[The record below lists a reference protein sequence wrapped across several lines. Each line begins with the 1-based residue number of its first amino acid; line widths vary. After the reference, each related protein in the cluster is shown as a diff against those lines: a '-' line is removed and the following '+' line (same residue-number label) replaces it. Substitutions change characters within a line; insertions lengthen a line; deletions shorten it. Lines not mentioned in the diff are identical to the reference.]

1 MSGERWARTVG
12 VGIGLS
18 IGLVLWGC
26 APRSA
31 PPPTSWDVRNGLV
44 KSYLDAGKW
53 LEAFREIRHNLL
65 STYQSAR
72 DQDMALIRPYP
83 QFIPGLVAELKR
95 DIQLAQFPSDLENLR
110 RLTEQLRQTGLA
122 DPSQVDDL
130 LADLAHADRAL
141 KGRGVVV
148 QLKTEPPRR
157 LLEEDLATILRRTAE
172 FITIVRTP
180 QPEAVMLLIREL
192 QFEERQEPERTQ
204 TMVVSNWQT
213 DVLVSA
219 LTMPRGASML
229 YEYTQGSAEIAWAF
243 EVIVSKADQVV
254 QEQLLRDTIRRPYHF
269 CANMRVQNVFGGVQS
284 AMTYPNNEVKT
295 LCESGQRP
303 TRTSDLRSQVIERLA
318 REITTMLRAP
328 AFTSQPAGN
337 Q

>member
-1 MSGERWARTVG
+1 
-12 VGIGLS
+12 
-18 IGLVLWGC
+18 
-26 APRSA
+26 
-31 PPPTSWDVRNGLV
+31 
-44 KSYLDAGKW
+44 
-53 LEAFREIRHNLL
+53 
-65 STYQSAR
+65 
-72 DQDMALIRPYP
+72 MALIRPYP

-95 DIQLAQFPSDLENLR
+95 DIQIAQLPSILQDLR
-110 RLTEQLRQTGLA
+110 QLTEQLRQTGLA
-122 DPSQVDDL
+122 DPSQIDGL
-130 LADLAHADRAL
+130 LADLAHAEHAL
-141 KGRGVVV
+141 EGRVVIV

-157 LLEEDLATILRRTAE
+157 LLEEDLTTVLRRQAE
-172 FITIVRTP
+172 LVTIVRTP
-180 QPEAVMLLIREL
+180 QPGAVTLLIREL

-229 YEYTQGSAEIAWAF
+229 YEYTQGNAEIAWAF
-243 EVIVSKADQVV
+243 EVIASKADQVV

-303 TRTSDLRSQVIERLA
+303 VRTSDLRSQVTERLA
-318 REITTMLRAP
+318 TEITTMLKAP
-328 AFTSQPAGN
+328 AFTPQPRGD